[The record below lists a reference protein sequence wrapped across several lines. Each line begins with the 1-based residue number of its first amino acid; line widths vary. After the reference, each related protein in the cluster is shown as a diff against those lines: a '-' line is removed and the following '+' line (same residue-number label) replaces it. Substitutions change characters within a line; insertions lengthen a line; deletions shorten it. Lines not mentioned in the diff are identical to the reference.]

1 MKQLAI
7 AIAALLLVSACATP
21 SQQKPPAPTIHT
33 ATASPAGILVN
44 GYLIEG
50 PTGVVAVDSAL
61 TVSDAKA
68 LRARLDALGKPL
80 VAVLL
85 THGHPDHYNGVGALV
100 EGRSEVPIY
109 STAQVAQ
116 VIRESDAAKEAQWKP
131 MFGAEWPA
139 ARTFPNREVKDGE
152 SLTLD
157 GLRWTVRAL
166 GPGESHADSY
176 WVLEAD
182 KRYVFLG
189 DIVLHGVHAYVSDGH
204 TTEWLANLRRVAA
217 AESQAE
223 TFFPGHGPAGGAA
236 LLDWQQRYLEAY
248 REEVARL
255 RAGSTQLT
263 AEQKAALQQAM
274 KARYPEAGLD
284 FLIGLGA
291 DAVAA
296 ELAKGQGASTGQ

>member
-1 MKQLAI
+1 MKQI
-7 AIAALLLVSACATP
+7 ASMIAALFLLSSC
-21 SQQKPPAPTIHT
+21 
-33 ATASPAGILVN
+33 ATASKQPPPTPKIHTVTASPGGILVN
-44 GYLIEG
+44 AYLIEG
-50 PTGVVAVDSAL
+50 DTGVVAVDSAL
-61 TVSDAKA
+61 TVSDARK
-68 LRARLDALGKPL
+68 LRAQVDALGKPL

-85 THGHPDHYNGVGALV
+85 THGHPDHYNGVATLV

-109 STAQVAQ
+109 STAQVTQ

-139 ARTFPNREVKDGE
+139 ARTFPNREVTDGHT
-152 SLTLD
+152 LTLD
-157 GLRWTVRAL
+157 GLQWTVRAL

-189 DIVLHGVHAYVSDGH
+189 DVVLHGVHAYVSDGH
-204 TTEWLANLRRVAA
+204 TTEWLANLRRVAE
-217 AESQAE
+217 AEQKAE
-223 TFFPGHGPAGGAA
+223 KFFPGHGPAGDAS
-236 LLDWQQRYLEAY
+236 LLEWQRRYLETY

-255 RAGSTQLT
+255 RAGGAQLT
-263 AEQKAALQQAM
+263 ADQKTALQQTM
-274 KARYPEAGLD
+274 KSRYPEAGLE

-296 ELAKGQGASTGQ
+296 ELAKSPGASSGR